1 MSARNNHYRRRITLN
16 PHSLFC
22 FLLVS
27 VLFAKLG
34 IAQGNNHSSPPFTAR
49 LINIEAA
56 TNTTFTYNTR
66 LHNGSAASRV
76 YQLSASLPAGW
87 NSSFKVE
94 GVQVTSL
101 NIDSEK
107 TQDITLEINPAI
119 ETKPGKYNIP
129 VMAITGTDTAKLDLE
144 AVVKGSY
151 AVTLTTPSGRLSDEV
166 TEGNRKE
173 IHLVVKN
180 TGTITLDNLDL
191 SAQAPPQWEAAFV
204 PSTITRLEPGK
215 DAEVTATLS
224 VPDKTLAGDY
234 VTNFSVK
241 NTNANASAAFR
252 MMVKTSALTGWL
264 GVLVIVAALGA
275 VYYLIRKYGR
285 R

>member
-1 MSARNNHYRRRITLN
+1 MSASNNQRRRRIARNL
-16 PHSLFC
+16 PSLFC
-22 FLLVS
+22 LFLLSVS
-27 VLFAKLG
+27 FTKQST
-34 IAQGNNHSSPPFTAR
+34 AQANKHSEPPFTAR

-56 TNTTFTYNTR
+56 TNTPFTYNTR
-66 LHNGSAASRV
+66 LHNGAAVSRV
-76 YQLSASLPAGW
+76 YQLSATVPPGW
-87 NSSFKVE
+87 NASFKVE

-129 VMAITGTDTAKLDLE
+129 VLAVTGADSAKLNLE

-151 AVTLTTPSGRLSDEV
+151 SVSLTTPSGRLSDEI

-173 IHLVVKN
+173 IHLLVKN
-180 TGTITLDNLDL
+180 TGTIALDNLDL
-191 SAQAPPQWEAAFV
+191 SGQAPPQWDAAFV

-224 VPDKTLAGDY
+224 VPDKTIAGDY

-241 NTNANASAAFR
+241 NTNASSSATFR
-252 MMVKTSALTGWL
+252 MTVTTSVLTGWL
-264 GVLVIVAALGA
+264 GILVIVAALGV